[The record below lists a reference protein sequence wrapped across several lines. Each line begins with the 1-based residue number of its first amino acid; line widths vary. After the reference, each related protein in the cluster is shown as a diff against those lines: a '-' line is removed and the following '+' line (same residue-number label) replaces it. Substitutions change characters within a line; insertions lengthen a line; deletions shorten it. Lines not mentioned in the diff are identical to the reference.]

1 MIEFKVK
8 SKLQDFVKRI
18 DELVHL
24 LNIGNTVLAAFEV
37 GVLLEK
43 LKTCID
49 FIDAQEKI
57 NEEKNEIM

>member
-8 SKLQDFVKRI
+8 SKLQDFVKQI
-18 DELVHL
+18 DQLVHL
-24 LNIGNTVLAAFEV
+24 LNVGNTVLAAFEV

-49 FIDAQEKI
+49 FIDA
-57 NEEKNEIM
+57 